1 VAAAVVAKTPNHT
14 AGGLL
19 IIIGDG
25 HDHQSGQTE
34 IKSGKGKEK
43 GMGMGMGIITAVVG
57 TLLTGKGNIL
67 DGIVVETGKGT
78 ESTESTEENRRPG

>member
-1 VAAAVVAKTPNHT
+1 MVAKTPNHT

-25 HDHQSGQTE
+25 HDHQFGQTE

-43 GMGMGMGIITAVVG
+43 GMGIIITAVVG
-57 TLLTGKGNIL
+57 TLMTGKGNIL

-78 ESTESTEENRRPG
+78 ESTESTEENRRPA